1 MVSTMYDREPLNF
14 DEDGFLRES
23 AQWNE
28 RIAEQI
34 AREDGIGEL
43 SEGHWSVI
51 HYLRRHYLSFGSLMP
66 VSHVCRVN
74 QLDSHCVNGLFRDL
88 REAWRVA
95 GLPNPGEEAKSY
107 M

>member
-1 MVSTMYDREPLNF
+1 METLTKSHAPLNF
-14 DEDGFLRES
+14 DEDGFLRNPALWS
-23 AQWNE
+23 E

-74 QLDSHCVNGLFRDL
+74 QLDRSCVSGLFRGL